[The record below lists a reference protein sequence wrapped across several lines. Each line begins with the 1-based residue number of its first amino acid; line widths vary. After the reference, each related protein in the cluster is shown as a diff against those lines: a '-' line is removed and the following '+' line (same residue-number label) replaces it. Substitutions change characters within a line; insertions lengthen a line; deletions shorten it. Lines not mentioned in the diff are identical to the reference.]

1 MLVTRACPTLKF
13 FKVDVDAV
21 KDYDGGRTSAEV
33 EKWVA
38 KKSDPAVKI
47 VESVKE
53 LEEPNDVVLFVVV
66 GAKEGKSRTLENIAD
81 ADVHAMY
88 MAFASADVTEA
99 AAAHKVALCMMHKVV
114 LCMMFDKG
122 EVICDA
128 SWRRRLWAIS
138 SSPTA
143 CRSPSRSRERRLP
156 IRPRWASISRTPGT
170 SSCPAIWAAWLAGAL
185 PFQNPAA
192 VDTRLMP
199 NFDRALQVD
208 GRPEVLI
215 SPRQKRYFVIRV
227 S

>member
-1 MLVTRACPTLKF
+1 MATPATTFNANDWVSLMDFQSRLQSDIFVTRAFPTLKF

-53 LEEPNDVVLFVVV
+53 LEEPNDVILFVVV

-99 AAAHKVALCMMHKVV
+99 AAAYKVV

-128 SWRRRLWAIS
+128 SWRRRLWAS
-138 SSPTA
+138 
-143 CRSPSRSRERRLP
+143 L
-156 IRPRWASISRTPGT
+156 
-170 SSCPAIWAAWLAGAL
+170 
-185 PFQNPAA
+185 
-192 VDTRLMP
+192 
-199 NFDRALQVD
+199 
-208 GRPEVLI
+208 
-215 SPRQKRYFVIRV
+215 
-227 S
+227 